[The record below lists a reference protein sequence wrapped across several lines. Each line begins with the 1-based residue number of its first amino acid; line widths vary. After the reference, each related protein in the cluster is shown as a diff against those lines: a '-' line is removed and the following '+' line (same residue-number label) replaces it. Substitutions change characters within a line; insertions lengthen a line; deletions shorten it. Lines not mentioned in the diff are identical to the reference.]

1 MDKVIIA
8 CLMAFL
14 MMTCGR
20 TTVYP
25 NDKKTKFIFIN
36 QTSESANLIGLKNN
50 KIVKDILVEDSSS
63 YDFELVTQ
71 KTFAVAEDVF
81 NNPDSFLIRFKN
93 INKTTIFTLQFI
105 DFAHKSAMDPNAYS
119 RNKIS
124 DDYMEKTY
132 FITQELLDSAK

>member
-14 MMTCGR
+14 MIACGR

-36 QTSESANLIGLKNN
+36 QTGQSANLIGLKNN

-63 YDFELVTQ
+63 SEFELVTQ
-71 KTFAVAEDVF
+71 KTFAVAEDIF
-81 NNPDSFLIRFKN
+81 NNPDSFLIRFEK
-93 INKTTIFTLQFI
+93 INKTTIFTLQHI
-105 DFAHKSAMDPNAYS
+105 DFAHKSAMDPNAYT